1 MFGTPVRGGYSG
13 SAVLSRRSG
22 AVCGMLCLSDRAGSA
37 HLVSAKDILAAL
49 PQIAQVQS
57 DPARNS
63 RWLAELD
70 DDQIRIG
77 GWPYPGPRLRAYLD
91 AAILAAREHPYP
103 GLVPGTRPPPLT
115 TVHVRQQARPATPP
129 RTENGAGA
137 SPPAEHAGTPG
148 PASAQEILDHGEDAV
163 VIAGPG
169 GGKSTLLRTGLI
181 TLAGRWRA
189 GQGGRWV
196 PVLVPAVDLA
206 PPRKMHEAIA
216 ASVEKSL
223 NAADPATD
231 WPPRFFAA
239 EPLRGVRWLVLV
251 DGLDELLDPDAR
263 RRLITKLTNASD
275 RPGSPYRFVA
285 TTRPL
290 LPPQSCRK
298 RQPGAGRPGATSCC
312 PSPPRTS
319 PGSPGSGSP
328 PWNCPILGTP
338 PGTSSPNCSGAA
350 SATWPARP

>member
-1 MFGTPVRGGYSG
+1 MSALEDLLREATLALEVRSGSTDLIEGTGFLVAPGIVATCAHVLAERPEALPGTVTARTAACASSSFKRCGNGTCASMRAGWTWRCCAPRWKPGCRTCCSRALSRRVRRCRRSATRPASSAPASRRCSPRRAPPGCAPWTHTAWPLGGEWEPERVFGTPVRGGYSG
-13 SAVLSRRSG
+13 SAVLSRRTG

-148 PASAQEILDHGEDAV
+148 PASAQEILDHGEGAV

-169 GGKSTLLRTGLI
+169 
-181 TLAGRWRA
+181 AA
-189 GQGGRWV
+189 N
-196 PVLVPAVDLA
+196 PPCCA
-206 PPRKMHEAIA
+206 P
-216 ASVEKSL
+216 
-223 NAADPATD
+223 
-231 WPPRFFAA
+231 
-239 EPLRGVRWLVLV
+239 G
-251 DGLDELLDPDAR
+251 
-263 RRLITKLTNASD
+263 
-275 RPGSPYRFVA
+275 
-285 TTRPL
+285 
-290 LPPQSCRK
+290 
-298 RQPGAGRPGATSCC
+298 
-312 PSPPRTS
+312 
-319 PGSPGSGSP
+319 
-328 PWNCPILGTP
+328 
-338 PGTSSPNCSGAA
+338 
-350 SATWPARP
+350 